1 MSHWHNWT
9 GTRGGSS
16 PLGTAGFLNSAF
28 LERFHGWSIGV
39 LAVWGFSAY
48 TPMTTSQPR

>member
-28 LERFHGWSIGV
+28 WRDSMGG
-39 LAVWGFSAY
+39 
-48 TPMTTSQPR
+48 P